1 MNGELE
7 WIRSLPGS
15 AVRGWKSSVGNNR
28 FQFLSTVDINSFWVN
43 LKHILVAESDQ
54 LCEISLASHSFM
66 EANLVKANCWNF
78 VGDTTKV
85 IRIFVGQ

>member
-1 MNGELE
+1 MDQELTRKCCERLEEFSGEQQ
-7 WIRSLPGS
+7 
-15 AVRGWKSSVGNNR
+15 VSVFVHSGHK
-28 FQFLSTVDINSFWVN
+28 QFWVN

-66 EANLVKANCWNF
+66 ETNLVKANCWNF